1 MNKFFLLIFSL
12 LFSNL
17 FAQTAEQNLLYIV
30 DSIHILDRPQE
41 QISQLHPEYINNIA
55 VVKDKQMKEQEGYDN
70 VDGILYVFTKA
81 YVQRADSLKQIPST
95 KNMILNDGKW
105 YLRNHDQAYTGRFI
119 DYYITGQKQGEGYL
133 QQGKVNGKRMMYYK
147 NGGISDIVHYKNAVL
162 NGEEKRFYENGT
174 LLQKG
179 NFTNGVK
186 TGIWEMYHIN
196 GVLKQKSN
204 FNTNGNLEGESISFY
219 STGKQKAKVNYKDGA
234 YQKDQKID
242 ETFALYNEG
251 QELYSQ
257 SKFKAAIK
265 KYSEALKIDN
275 NWAEGYFARATAKV
289 NNLDFDEAIEDY
301 NKAIVIEPLY
311 TEAYAN
317 RAFASIGK
325 HENNNSRKL
334 SDSKEMTVQLA
345 KNTKLPVASA
355 KKVCSDLNKAIE
367 LGDDN
372 LMVFEALEQY
382 CKN

>member
-1 MNKFFLLIFSL
+1 MNKFFLLFFSL
-12 LFSNL
+12 LLSNI

-30 DSIHILDRPQE
+30 DSIPILDQPQE
-41 QISQLHPEYINNIA
+41 QISQLHPEYINNIE
-55 VVKDKQMKEQEGYDN
+55 VIKDKQMIAQEGYDN
-70 VDGILYVFTKA
+70 VDGILYVFTKS

-95 KNMILNDGKW
+95 KNMIQNNGNW
-105 YLRNHDQAYTGRFI
+105 YLRDQEQAYTGRFI

-133 QQGKVNGKRMMYYK
+133 QYGKVNGKRVMYYK
-147 NGGISDIVHYKNAVL
+147 NGSISDIVHYKNAVL
-162 NGEEKRFYENGT
+162 DGEEKRFYETGS
-174 LLQKG
+174 LMQKG
-179 NFTNGVK
+179 NFTNGLK

-196 GVLKQKSN
+196 GVIKQKSN
-204 FNTNGNLEGESISFY
+204 FNAKGSLEGESISFY
-219 STGKQKAKVNYKDGA
+219 STGKQKAKINYKDGA

-257 SKFKAAIK
+257 SKFKVAIK

-289 NNLDFDEAIEDY
+289 NNLDFDDAIEDY
-301 NKAIVIEPLY
+301 NKTIVIEPLY

-317 RAFASIGK
+317 RAFAHIGK

-334 SDSKEMTVQLA
+334 SDSKEMTVQIA
-345 KNTKLPVASA
+345 KNTKLPVATA
-355 KKVCSDLNKAIE
+355 KKVCSDLKKAIE